1 MARIYVI
8 LVTLICFA
16 LYGCAASGK
25 PMTWTE
31 EGIQFSKYKSFE
43 ISPVE
48 NKTGQTFE
56 EDIPSKL
63 TKLLN
68 DQFKEEGLNIANE
81 TSDPS
86 EVLIVE
92 SDLIVYVMGSAFKRW
107 LAPGAGK
114 TQCTIKSRLLDKL
127 TNQLVAET
135 VAAKEIGA
143 GGLYSV
149 GAEEWI
155 LEESASE
162 IASETSKL
170 MSGTGPK

>member
-1 MARIYVI
+1 M
-8 LVTLICFA
+8 
-16 LYGCAASGK
+16 
-25 PMTWTE
+25 
-31 EGIQFSKYKSFE
+31 
-43 ISPVE
+43 
-48 NKTGQTFE
+48 
-56 EDIPSKL
+56 
-63 TKLLN
+63 
-68 DQFKEEGLNIANE
+68 NIANE
-81 TSDPS
+81 SSDPS

-92 SDLIVYVMGSAFKRW
+92 SDLMVYVLGSAFKRW

-155 LEESASE
+155 LEEAASE

-170 MSGTGPK
+170 MSGTEPN